1 MFGFTKWIFVGM
13 ISVVAIIVI
22 LGVSIFGL
30 TGFSKDSILNA
41 YDKVI
46 EFFGNDSLTSDKE
59 LKGKREYGVDH
70 YVGTY
75 NADYDGYTGKEILFG
90 GTSLKRKNSDHITIK
105 IQLEKEDGNI
115 KVINR
120 LGEKDVTILEDSG
133 EYDNAVYIEGM
144 SYYLIVELDNFK
156 GNLQVEVN

>member
-1 MFGFTKWIFVGM
+1 MFGFTKWIFV
-13 ISVVAIIVI
+13 VII
-22 LGVSIFGL
+22 SIFCIITIVGFVFF
-30 TGFSKDSILNA
+30 GNKNFSKDAILDTYNS
-41 YDKVI
+41 VI
-46 EFFGNDSLTSDKE
+46 KFWGDDSLTSDKE

-75 NADYDGYTGKEILFG
+75 NANYDGYTGKEILFG

-105 IQLEKEDGNI
+105 IQLDKEDGNI
-115 KVINR
+115 KIINR
-120 LGEKDVTILEDSG
+120 LGEKDVTILEESG
-133 EYDNAVYIEGM
+133 EYNNTVYIEGM

>member
-1 MFGFTKWIFVGM
+1 MFGFAKWIFVGM

-30 TGFSKDSILNA
+30 TGFSKDCILNA

-46 EFFGNDSLTSDKE
+46 EFLGNGSLTSDKE

-90 GTSLKRKNSDHITIK
+90 GTSLKRKDSDHITIK

-115 KVINR
+115 KIINR
-120 LGEKDVTILEDSG
+120 LGEKDITVLEDTG
-133 EYDNAVYIEGM
+133 EYNDTIYIENM

-156 GNLQVEVN
+156 GNLKVEIN

>member
-1 MFGFTKWIFVGM
+1 MFGFAKWIFVGM

-46 EFFGNDSLTSDKE
+46 EFFGNGSLTSDKK

-90 GTSLKRKNSDHITIK
+90 GTSLKRKDSDHITIK

-115 KVINR
+115 KIINR
-120 LGEKDVTILEDSG
+120 LGEKDITVLEDTG
-133 EYDNAVYIEGM
+133 EYNDTIYIENM

-156 GNLQVEVN
+156 GNLKVEIS

>member
-1 MFGFTKWIFVGM
+1 MFGSIKWIFVGS
-13 ISVVAIIVI
+13 ISIVALIVI

-30 TGFSKDSILNA
+30 TFFSKDSILNA

-46 EFFGNDSLTSDKE
+46 EFFGNESLTSDKE

-75 NADYDGYTGKEILFG
+75 NADYDGYTGTEILFG
-90 GTSLKRKNSDHITIK
+90 GTSLNRKNGDHITIK

-115 KVINR
+115 KIINK
-120 LGEKDVTILEDSG
+120 LGEKDIIVLEDTG
-133 EYDNAVYIEGM
+133 EYNNIIYIENM
-144 SYYLIVELDNFK
+144 SYYLVVELNNFK
-156 GNLQVEVN
+156 GKLKVGIN